1 MLRASASSRWA
12 AMPRAKRFLTVVAL
26 LAFPLLCHLA
36 VERGN
41 ALAAGL
47 GIALPAAANLALCW
61 LFGRTLAAG
70 REPMIARFAR
80 IERGEALPADLARYT
95 RGLTLAWTVFFAS
108 MAAISLAL
116 AAWGPLAV
124 WSLFTNAINYALVA
138 LFFVGE
144 YVLRRVRFRHYRHPS
159 PIEVVRRL
167 HTYRPL

>member
-1 MLRASASSRWA
+1 
-12 AMPRAKRFLTVVAL
+12 MPRAKRFLTAAAL
-26 LAFPLLCHLA
+26 LAFPLLCHFA
-36 VERGN
+36 VASGD
-41 ALAAGL
+41 APAAAL
-47 GIALPAAANLALCW
+47 GIALPLAVNLALCG

-80 IERGEALPADLARYT
+80 LERGEALPADLARYT
-95 RGLTLAWTVFFAS
+95 RRLTVAWTVFFAM
-108 MAAISLAL
+108 MAATSLAL

-124 WSLFTNAINYALVA
+124 WSLFTNVINYALVA

-144 YVLRRVRFRHYRHPS
+144 YAVRRVRFRHYRHLS

>member
-1 MLRASASSRWA
+1 
-12 AMPRAKRFLTVVAL
+12 MPRAKRILTAAAF

-36 VERGN
+36 VTRGD
-41 ALAAGL
+41 APAAAL
-47 GIALPAAANLALCW
+47 GIALPLAVNLALCW

-80 IERGEALPADLARYT
+80 LERGEPLPDDLARYA
-95 RGLTLAWTVFFAS
+95 RRLTVAWAVFFAT

-124 WSLFTNAINYALVA
+124 WSLFTNVINYALVA

-144 YVLRRVRFRHYRHPS
+144 YVVRRLRFRHYRHLS